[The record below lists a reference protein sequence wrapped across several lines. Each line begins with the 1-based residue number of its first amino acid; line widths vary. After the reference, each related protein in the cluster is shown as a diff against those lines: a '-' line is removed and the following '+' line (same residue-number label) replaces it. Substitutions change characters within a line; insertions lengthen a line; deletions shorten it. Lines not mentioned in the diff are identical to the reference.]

1 MLVKVHCKLPKSL
14 LLKPACGDYFSH
26 REGFS
31 FQILQL
37 LRTAEPAVVAIIR
50 REEHVCADEIRVPG
64 TSLR

>member
-14 LLKPACGDYFSH
+14 LLKLACGDYFSH
-26 REGFS
+26 RKGFS

-37 LRTAEPAVVAIIR
+37 LRTADSAVAAIFR
-50 REEHVCADEIRVPG
+50 REEHVCAGKEWIPG